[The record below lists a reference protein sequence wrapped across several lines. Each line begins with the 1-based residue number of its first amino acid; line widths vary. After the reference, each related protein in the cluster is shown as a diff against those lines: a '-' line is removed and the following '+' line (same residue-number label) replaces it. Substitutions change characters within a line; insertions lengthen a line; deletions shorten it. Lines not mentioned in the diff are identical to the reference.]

1 MTSNLRNRLLLLL
14 VLPLCALV
22 LVGAWMDWRSA
33 AEAAAQHDQRLS
45 RLLPVLADSVL
56 APPQEGE
63 EPLLLLAP
71 MVRDFLRHNGGHATY
86 LSLIPL

>member
-33 AEAAAQHDQRLS
+33 AQAAAQQDQRLS
-45 RLLPVLADSVL
+45 RLLSVLPDSVL
-56 APPQEGE
+56 PPPQGGE
-63 EPLLLLAP
+63 ERLLLLAP
-71 MVRDFLRHNGGHATY
+71 MVSEF
-86 LSLIPL
+86 